1 MVDSIQ
7 MILYNFFWCW
17 SIFFFFFYLLI
28 FFYVKVVNKKMY
40 SSIRPTSVFIYFD
53 NIVCYR
59 KATRLSS
66 CSLARCVHF
75 ICTQTQRHNSEY
87 ICYCFKCR
95 LAGLLVNILHS
106 SRHLGL
112 LSLIV
117 KDNCLM
123 SDRYVSDFF
132 KEIKRKA
139 IDF

>member
-1 MVDSIQ
+1 MFSFILTILFAIGKRQDCLLVAWLDVSIS
-7 MILYNFFWCW
+7 F
-17 SIFFFFFYLLI
+17 
-28 FFYVKVVNKKMY
+28 
-40 SSIRPTSVFIYFD
+40 
-53 NIVCYR
+53 
-59 KATRLSS
+59 
-66 CSLARCVHF
+66 
-75 ICTQTQRHNSEY
+75 QTQRHNSEY
-87 ICYCFKCR
+87 VCYCFKCL

-112 LSLIV
+112 LSIIV